1 MIDQEI
7 HILDYVGVLLR
18 RKWLILAFAAIL
30 VGAASLKNHRV
41 RPRYCSRA
49 TIMVEGHRGPLAY
62 LPESLRFGDYQDP
75 DRAINTHLRTITS
88 YPIVQRAVE
97 AALEPAAQS
106 PDANQPNPRVLAAQ
120 SAITA
125 RAVEETNLIHIEV
138 THSDPRVTMELA
150 NATAQAY
157 KEYTTQKRVAKIQ
170 DNVQWLTQEID
181 QLKEKVQSSEKDL
194 HQYRKKSKILSF
206 ESEKNLHLKE
216 LSEIRSNYN
225 KTRVQ
230 RVELEAQIR
239 EIKQVLEGR
248 GKYIPAFLGEGLLH
262 SLHGQLV
269 STQLELIRLSKHYGP
284 RHPKI
289 IQAETQIQSLQSE
302 LYRSLQKAIQSRES
316 KLRVLMAKEKS
327 LQATM
332 NAYKKKAIQF
342 EGNQI
347 QYALLEREA
356 RSNQE
361 LYDILVEK
369 LKEINLIQN
378 LQAEEVTIVERAKLP
393 SRPLPSKKGSNLL
406 IALMM
411 GLSLGI
417 GSAFFLEYLDMGLKT
432 REEVDRYLK
441 LPTLG
446 IIPTFRRNRKYS
458 RKEDYLKLIDQ
469 MRAEGSITEA
479 FDTLSINLEMSSAE
493 RPIKT
498 LLVTSATMGEGKTIT
513 SINLAM
519 SAAQSGKRVL
529 LVDLDLRRPSLHKIY
544 HLNGDQGFMDSLHS
558 IYEINLS
565 SGKLGPLDLSDLL
578 YLLKAR
584 SKTGRLSLEKNGT
597 TVELL
602 IKSGRIHSILR
613 KGLDGSRKLGQLL
626 LKQKALSKSQL
637 DRALRIQKSSGQL
650 LGELLMEL
658 GFVAKDQ
665 LKAGLKLQMEK
676 SLQDLLLLKEPSFQ
690 FVEIDEVKIE
700 PYVMEIAEEKGF
712 FSGLASGY
720 VSPLLKRIASRSVI
734 ETDTPGLFTSPCGK
748 IPPNPVELMGSKR
761 MAELIKAL
769 KEEFDLVIIDS
780 SPVLG
785 AAHTSLSPSLV
796 DGVILVA
803 RSDITNRK
811 TVLEA
816 QRQLHLAKAPILGVI
831 LNGIDLKRHYYRY
844 YYGHSYYYRKEEKET
859 HST

>member
-1 MIDQEI
+1 MIDQEL

-30 VGAASLKNHRV
+30 VGAAALKNHRA
-41 RPRYCSRA
+41 RPRYRARA
-49 TIMVEGHRGPLAY
+49 TIIIEGRQGPLAY

-97 AALEPAAQS
+97 TALEPATQGQ
-106 PDANQPNPRVLAAQ
+106 DANQPDPRVLAAQ

-125 RAVEETNLIHIEV
+125 RAEEETNLIHIEV

-157 KEYTTQKRVAKIQ
+157 RDYTNQKRVANIR
-170 DNVQWLTQEID
+170 DNVQWLTQEIN

-206 ESEKNLHLKE
+206 ESEKSLHLKE

-239 EIKQVLEGR
+239 EIKQVIEGR
-248 GKYIPAFLGEGLLH
+248 GKYIPAFLDDGLLH
-262 SLHGQLV
+262 SLNSQLV
-269 STQLELIRLSKHYGP
+269 SIQLELIKMRKDYGP

-289 IQAETQIQSLQSE
+289 IQAETQSQSLQTE
-302 LYRSLQKAIQSRES
+302 LFRSLQKAIKSRES
-316 KLRVLMAKEKS
+316 KLRVLLTKEKS
-327 LQATM
+327 LQDTM

-378 LQAEEVTIVERAKLP
+378 LQAEEVTIVEMAKLP
-393 SRPLPSKKGSNLL
+393 SRPLPSNKGFNLL
-406 IALMM
+406 IALLM
-411 GLSLGI
+411 GLSLGA
-417 GSAFFLEYLDMGLKT
+417 GSAFFLEYLDIGLKT
-432 REEVDRYLK
+432 REEVDRYLE

-479 FDTLSINLEMSSAE
+479 FDTLSVNLDMSSPE

-498 LLVTSATMGEGKTIT
+498 LLVTSATMAEGKTLT
-513 SINLAM
+513 AINLAI
-519 SAAQSGKRVL
+519 SAAQSGKKVL

-565 SGKLGPLDLSDLL
+565 SGKLGPLDLLDLL

-584 SKTGRLSLEKNGT
+584 SKTGRLSVEKNGT

-613 KGLDGSRKLGQLL
+613 KGLDESRKLGQLL

-637 DRALRIQKSSGQL
+637 ERALRIQEASGQL

-665 LKAGLKLQMEK
+665 LKACLKLQMEK
-676 SLQDLLLLKEPSFQ
+676 SLQDLLLLKEPSFR
-690 FVEIDEVKIE
+690 FVENDELKIE
-700 PYVMEIAEEKGF
+700 SYVTEIAEEKGF
-712 FSGLASGY
+712 FNGLASSY
-720 VSPLLKRIASRSVI
+720 PSPLLKRIASRSVI

-785 AAHTSLSPSLV
+785 AAHTSLSPGLV
-796 DGVILVA
+796 DAVILVT
-803 RSDITNRK
+803 RSEITNRK
-811 TVLEA
+811 TALEA
-816 QRQLHLAKAPILGVI
+816 KKQLHLAKAPLLGVI
-831 LNGIDLKRHYYRY
+831 LNGIDLKHHYYRY
-844 YYGHSYYYRKEEKET
+844 YYGHYYYKKEEKET